1 MATSKKND
9 ALLPAYLV
17 VGEDSLKRQAV
28 LARLRTRLSALG
40 DMEFNSDDLDG
51 ETAVGADIVTSCNTI
66 PFASDARLV
75 YVRNAE
81 KLKKAD
87 SGALVAYLKS
97 PCPSTVLALEAEKLA
112 KNTRL
117 YKAVAA
123 LGKTA
128 VIDCA
133 PPKRVELPRQVRAMA
148 VTHGVTFTDGAAVK
162 LIELVGEDTVHLD
175 SEIRKIALAHRGTAA
190 VTDAEVASLTAR
202 TAEPKPWELV
212 DAFAARDL
220 SASLDCLSRMESA
233 SPHALIAMCASRLRE
248 LMCAQAMARR
258 GSGLPGL
265 AQALKLPDWRV
276 KNHPKWA
283 RLFTAEELRAA
294 LASARDAEQA
304 MKSGSDADAVFRD
317 WLIAITSR
325 RPLV

>member
-1 MATSKKND
+1 MATSTKND

-28 LARLRTRLSALG
+28 IARLRTRLAALG
-40 DMEFNSDDLDG
+40 DLEFNSDDLDG

-66 PFASDARLV
+66 PFASEARLV
-75 YVRNAE
+75 YLRNAD

-87 SGALVAYLKS
+87 SEALVDYLKS
-97 PCPSTVLALEAEKLA
+97 PCPTTVLALEAEKLA

-117 YKAVAA
+117 HKAVAA

-128 VIDCA
+128 VIDCT
-133 PPKRVELPRQVRAMA
+133 PPKRFELPRQVRAMA

-175 SEIRKIALAHRGTAA
+175 NEIRKIALAHRGTGA
-190 VTDAEVASLTAR
+190 VGDAEVEGLVAR
-202 TAEPKPWELV
+202 TAEAKPWELV

-220 SASLDCLSRMESA
+220 GACLSCLGRLEST
-233 SPHALIAMCASRLRE
+233 SPHALIAMCASRVRE
-248 LMCAQAMARR
+248 LICAQSMLRR
-258 GSGLPGL
+258 GGPAGI
-265 AQALKLPDWRV
+265 AKALKLPDWRV

-283 RLFTAEELRAA
+283 RCYTAAELRAA
-294 LASARDAEQA
+294 LATARDAEQA
-304 MKSGSDADAVFRD
+304 MKSGSDADAVFLD
-317 WLIAITSR
+317 WLIATIR
-325 RPLV
+325 RPAA